1 MISGSIDLAHPPN
14 ILLAGLSV
22 ADKAV
27 IRPFLRRFKL
37 DVRTTIEGRNMPV
50 DTAHFMES
58 GLVSIVASTTHDRQ
72 VEVGII
78 GREGTTGLPL
88 LLGSIQSPNVSIV
101 QIAGTSLGIDRQRLA
116 DLMEARPGLHRRL
129 DLFVQS
135 FIVQMSQTT
144 LANSKANV
152 DQRLARWL
160 LMARDRADGDRIPLT
175 HEFISIMLGV
185 RRAAVTVAVHNLE
198 AEHFIRA
205 SRGVVVIRDYDGL
218 RTFADGMYGVAE
230 NEYERL
236 LGTSISWH
244 AQASDPEC
252 PGYEDSQYR
261 VPGVRLK

>member
-1 MISGSIDLAHPPN
+1 MISGSIDLTNTPN
-14 ILLAGLSV
+14 ILLAGLSA

-27 IRPFLRRFKL
+27 IRPFLRRFSL

-50 DTAHFMES
+50 ETAHFVES
-58 GLVSIVASTTHDRQ
+58 GLVSIVASTTQDRQ

-88 LLGSIQSPNVSIV
+88 LLGSVQSPNTSIV
-101 QIAGTSLGIDRQRLA
+101 QIAGTSLGISRQKLTG
-116 DLMEARPGLHRRL
+116 LMEARPGLHHRL

-144 LANSKANV
+144 LATSKANV

-160 LMARDRADGDRIPLT
+160 LMARDRVDGDRIALT

-185 RRAAVTVAVHNLE
+185 RRAAVTVALHNLE
-198 AEHFIRA
+198 SEHFIRA
-205 SRGVVVIRDYDGL
+205 SRGVITIRDYEGL
-218 RTFADGMYGVAE
+218 RTFANGIYGVAE
-230 NEYERL
+230 VEYERL

-244 AQASDPEC
+244 KQAIAAE
-252 PGYEDSQYR
+252 
-261 VPGVRLK
+261 